1 MGERALA
8 FFLSLLNNG
17 VVERGHHFNLISVF
31 IFTHLDFMART
42 FGGLVDLALCGF
54 IEAL

>member
-17 VVERGHHFNLISVF
+17 VVERGHHFNLISF
-31 IFTHLDFMART
+31 IFTHLDFMTRT